1 MRRLKALC
9 LILLLC
15 GCTAETTE
23 KAEYEHADLTAAV
36 TSDLHYSASPSV
48 FSTIVPLEPL
58 VKEVTDAMTAQVIAM
73 KPDAFIMTGDN
84 TNNAKTEDVRELA
97 EKLKK
102 IKDAGIEIILTPGNH
117 DYGQSDASIA
127 AYETYFL
134 PLLDIDE
141 KDPASFSYVTEIN
154 GVTILA
160 MDDSHPQ
167 DSSGYFSGETMQ
179 WLKKQLEKAK
189 QKRSRV
195 LFLSHHNMICGHVSE
210 MYSSYLIQ
218 NKGLFELLKKYD
230 VSLCMSGHQHNQ
242 AVWQKDGIYEVL
254 NDMPLQAAHTI
265 GLLTMND
272 EGVRYH
278 TEEIDL
284 KKYGAVG
291 IYERAMDLIQRQS
304 AASLSAFEKLCAEK
318 DLTREETDKVMDLIS
333 FFFDSYGEGRLA
345 EDADDILH
353 HPDYQLMQSVL
364 WDKNYGP
371 WIEELCKNPPAAGT
385 RLEFSWQ

>member
-1 MRRLKALC
+1 M
-9 LILLLC
+9 
-15 GCTAETTE
+15 
-23 KAEYEHADLTAAV
+23 
-36 TSDLHYSASPSV
+36 
-48 FSTIVPLEPL
+48 
-58 VKEVTDAMTAQVIAM
+58 IAM

-84 TNNAKTEDVRELA
+84 TNNARPEDVKELA
-97 EKLKK
+97 GKLKK
-102 IKDAGIEIILTPGNH
+102 IKDASIEIILIPGNH

-127 AYETYFL
+127 AYEEYFL
-134 PLLDIDE
+134 PLLDMDE
-141 KDPASFSYVTEIN
+141 KDPASFSYVTEHG

-160 MDDSHPQ
+160 MDDSHAE
-167 DSSGYFSGETMQ
+167 DSSGYFSDKTMQ

-195 LFLSHHNMICGHVSE
+195 LFLSHHNIICGQAE
-210 MYSSYLIQ
+210 KMYASYLIQ

-242 AVWQKDGIYEVL
+242 AVWHKDDMYEIL
-254 NDMPLQAAHTI
+254 NDMPLQASHTI
-265 GLLTMND
+265 GLLEMND

-284 KKYGAVG
+284 KKYGAAGV
-291 IYERAMDLIQRQS
+291 YEKAMDLISRQS
-304 AASLSAFEKLCAEK
+304 AASLSAFEKLCSDK
-318 DLTREETDKVMDLIS
+318 DLTREETDKVMNLIS
-333 FFFDSYGEGRLA
+333 FFFASYSEGRLA

-371 WIEELCKNPPAAGT
+371 WIEELCKNPPADGT
-385 RLEFSWQ
+385 HLEFTWK